1 MKKPGSSHPGQLN
14 FIVSIFKE
22 KRMNKRNKII
32 LIALFFFLIFALALG
47 IYLFPDEEPMVV
59 DRTKLNPEQT
69 APKQPHKK
77 SDTDLKKAS
86 PLTVSPAKDAAS
98 ALKKNAGASKANPYV
113 SYPKTLVELLG
124 IDMEQLIKE
133 RDAFKNTI
141 IHVGWMD
148 RVNEILKDLDPEKK
162 AAIIKNHTSLLYIKD
177 KLNEAYLTGKI
188 DHETFKKALAD
199 LMKWHQRTYDSILTA
214 GEYEAL
220 FEIKPELV
228 DDTIDALID
237 QTPDYSF
244 ILNPEISVD
253 AVEEQV
259 PGYKLEEVN
268 SHFKKMVLDQD
279 NLGKQIN
286 AGEVTLEQARAAL
299 NKSQQAFIAKC
310 KEILT
315 EDEINTVFGSV
326 EALEAG
332 STKTEAP
339 AVLGD
344 SDEMELGFKIEN
356 PATSID
362 KVTKKIDKNKIDD
375 IKFFYQQRAAERDE
389 LIKKL
394 DAGEITE
401 NELENISTEMD
412 EAFEENCKSTLTDD
426 EYKLIFDRQA
436 GAEIQSSDQPDSQSS
451 NEKKDTESIKEL
463 TEQEITQEKTTNED
477 KAEE

>member
-1 MKKPGSSHPGQLN
+1 
-14 FIVSIFKE
+14 
-22 KRMNKRNKII
+22 MNKRNKII
-32 LIALFFFLIFALALG
+32 LIALFFFLICTLALG
-47 IYLFPDEEPMVV
+47 IYFFPDEEPMVV
-59 DRTKLNPEQT
+59 DRDKVSAEKITPQKS
-69 APKQPHKK
+69 QP
-77 SDTDLKKAS
+77 DANLKKKPA
-86 PLTVSPAKDAAS
+86 PTVSPV
-98 ALKKNAGASKANPYV
+98 KNATATHKKDTEALKANPYV

-148 RVNEILKDLDPEKK
+148 RVNEILNDLDPEKK

-244 ILNPEISVD
+244 ILNPEISVE

-268 SHFKKMVLDQD
+268 SHFKKMVFDQD

-286 AGEVTLEQARAAL
+286 AGEVTLEQAREAL

-315 EDEINTVFGSV
+315 EDEINTIFGSV
-326 EALEAG
+326 EALEYG
-332 STKTEAP
+332 GTKTEP
-339 AVLGD
+339 PKVLGD
-344 SDEMELGFKIEN
+344 TDEMEIGFKIKN
-356 PATSID
+356 PETSID
-362 KVTKKIDKNKIDD
+362 DVTKKIDKNKIED
-375 IKFFYQQRAAERDE
+375 IKFFYQQRTAEREE

-401 NELENISTEMD
+401 NEIENISTEMD
-412 EAFEENCKSTLTDD
+412 AVFEENCKSTLTDE
-426 EYKLIFDRQA
+426 EYKLIFDNP
-436 GAEIQSSDQPDSQSS
+436 ENKEPDKST
-451 NEKKDTESIKEL
+451 DTEPLKEL
-463 TEQEITQEKTTNED
+463 TKQEVTQNKTTEED